1 AEEILADIYAQ
12 ILGLERVGVDD
23 SFFELGGDSL
33 SAMRLIAAVNTSLN
47 TDLSVRAIFEAPT
60 IAQLAPRISA
70 EGGGLA
76 PLVIQQRPAVV
87 PLSFAQ
93 SRLWFIDQLLG
104 PSAVY
109 NMPVA
114 LRLQGPLDTDA
125 LGVALGDVV
134 GRHESLRTI
143 FPTIDGIPHQV
154 VVPAGQADFG
164 WAVVDASGWLPER
177 LEEAI
182 AAVAGYRFD
191 LAVEIP
197 LRAQLFRLD
206 EDEYVLVAVAH
217 HIVADGWSI
226 TPLIQDLGI
235 AYASRTQGQAPAWAP
250 LAVQYADY
258 TLWQ

>member
-1 AEEILADIYAQ
+1 
-12 ILGLERVGVDD
+12 
-23 SFFELGGDSL
+23 
-33 SAMRLIAAVNTSLN
+33 
-47 TDLSVRAIFEAPT
+47 
-60 IAQLAPRISA
+60 
-70 EGGGLA
+70 
-76 PLVIQQRPAVV
+76 QQRPGRV

-104 PSAVY
+104 PSPVY

-134 GRHESLRTI
+134 GRHESLRTV
-143 FPTIDGIPHQV
+143 FPAVDGIPHQV

-164 WAVVDASGWLPER
+164 WQVIDASGWLPER

-191 LAVEIP
+191 LGVEIP
-197 LRAQLFRLD
+197 LRAQLFRLGA
-206 EDEYVLVAVAH
+206 DEYVLVAVAH
-217 HIVADGWSI
+217 HIAADGGSI

-235 AYASRTQGQAPAWAP
+235 AYAARCAGQAPGWVP

>member
-1 AEEILADIYAQ
+1 
-12 ILGLERVGVDD
+12 
-23 SFFELGGDSL
+23 
-33 SAMRLIAAVNTSLN
+33 
-47 TDLSVRAIFEAPT
+47 
-60 IAQLAPRISA
+60 
-70 EGGGLA
+70 
-76 PLVIQQRPAVV
+76 V

-114 LRLQGPLDTDA
+114 LRLDGQLDAEA

-134 GRHESLRTI
+134 GRHESLRTV
-143 FPTIDGIPHQV
+143 FPAVDGTPHQV
-154 VVPAGQADFG
+154 VVPPGQADFG

-191 LAVEIP
+191 LGVEIP
-197 LRAQLFRLD
+197 LRAQLFRLGA
-206 EDEYVLVAVAH
+206 DEYVLVAVAH
-217 HIVADGWSI
+217 HIVADGGSI
-226 TPLIQDLGI
+226 TPLIQDLGT
-235 AYASRTQGQAPAWAP
+235 AYAARCAGQAPGWVP

-258 TLWQ
+258 TLWQRDQLGDLSDPS